1 MIDSLIK
8 FKKYFNASSILSSYH
23 LNPKEYILVT
33 MHRPSNV
40 DYPEK
45 FYSFLNALNEISDK
59 YPVIWPVHPR
69 VRNTLKKINF
79 NLSKSI
85 KTIEP
90 ASYFE
95 FMGLQKNARMVI
107 TDSGGVQEESTYF
120 RVPCF
125 TVRENTERPITISNG
140 TNKLVGTD
148 FSKLFDNIFND
159 KSISDIQKDMPKL
172 WDGLSSKKNHEYR
185 INFYFIIFYEQENKN
200 IPFSGPDIIDL
211 DLQNV
216 ESVIKSGWLTHGK
229 FTEELEELF
238 CSYTGAKYATTVSNC
253 TAALHLSCIAAEFG
267 FQTMK

>member
-1 MIDSLIK
+1 MPEEINRVLTDQLSDILFTTSQEAEENLLKEGKSKDQIFFVGNTMIDSLIK

-172 WDGLSSKKNHEYR
+172 WDGLSSKR
-185 INFYFIIFYEQENKN
+185 IMNNIESIFT
-200 IPFSGPDIIDL
+200 L
-211 DLQNV
+211 
-216 ESVIKSGWLTHGK
+216 
-229 FTEELEELF
+229 
-238 CSYTGAKYATTVSNC
+238 
-253 TAALHLSCIAAEFG
+253 
-267 FQTMK
+267 